1 MSQPSVTAYFNTR
14 KRQATDD
21 IRGKSK
27 VLLLERDQTRSVSSQ
42 KRNPPNKDTSESS
55 GSLTP
60 VQEEKTMGTSPKVVL
75 VPGGGRALKPNP
87 AVRNIQ
93 FDSPKSNA
101 QKTPKSNTKARVTR
115 SRKLSG
121 QEGQPD
127 IRESFQKIAEELDT
141 KRVLFEKK
149 GTLSPTKKNASGT
162 PKKNAPGTPKKNA
175 PGTPKK
181 NAPGTPKKRD
191 ASSENAATNLPSD
204 QSAVNCTTP
213 KKVSTMERLAKQEL
227 SLNEVKNKIT
237 KSARLMELK
246 ASISRFRNCEQRLEK
261 VQKQKDDKKIQI
273 QKFEKI
279 QLEIPVSPQKA
290 FKSPSKMVLSPVKN
304 KDLLGGS
311 PQRRILFEPKEKT
324 PSPVKGSPTK
334 APAYQQYLSLAES
347 GTPALPLPYHYRF
360 LAEAFRCV
368 DTVSAMLFNR
378 KEIIT
383 FKKVKPAVQE
393 LLRKNFTLEHLAQ
406 IKTMFPDAYTYHQDK
421 HRTFGSTSKQDK
433 YELVLT
439 PVVKEKDGRT
449 TPDPDDVLK
458 SQSEVSMG
466 PRVLLDR
473 RRMFYNILLGKV
485 KDEHEKFL
493 LGLETPMRVPKEK
506 ILRWHPEFDV
516 ESCKQIEQAELPQP
530 PNIEKLTTA
539 KDVLDKAKS
548 LFSCGTRMEKA
559 LQRLAEAKMTS
570 EPSSPRK
577 NEDNSTQTEDGMR
590 KVNITVVDTP
600 PATPTTQNS
609 YLSMAFKGLPKALL
623 EKVRARQAAK
633 AFEAMTR
640 TPNADK
646 EAAMYSRLPELGK
659 ILRNIFVAEKK
670 SVLTMEFV
678 IGKLENSFRAKLIPA
693 ELEEHIR
700 LLCKLMPVWTSI
712 HNVRKVDYLKMQ
724 KDVDLGKVVK
734 RLEVMANNKVTSS

>member
-27 VLLLERDQTRSVSSQ
+27 VLLVERDQARSVSSQ
-42 KRNPPNKDTSESS
+42 KRNPPSKDSSESS

-60 VQEEKTMGTSPKVVL
+60 VQEEKPMGTSPKVAPA
-75 VPGGGRALKPNP
+75 PGGGRALKPNP

-93 FDSPKSNA
+93 FDSPKSGA

-127 IRESFQKIAEELDT
+127 IRDSFQKIAEDLDA

-149 GTLSPTKKNASGT
+149 GTLSPKK
-162 PKKNAPGTPKKNA
+162 KAPGTPKKN
-175 PGTPKK
+175 
-181 NAPGTPKKRD
+181 D
-191 ASSENAATNLPSD
+191 ASNENAATNPPGD

-213 KKVSTMERLAKQEL
+213 KKGSTMERLAKQEL
-227 SLNEVKNKIT
+227 TLNEVKNRIS

-246 ASISRFRNCEQRLEK
+246 ASISRFKNCEQRLEK
-261 VQKQKDDKKIQI
+261 VQKRNDDKKIQI

-290 FKSPSKMVLSPVKN
+290 FKSPSKTVLSPVKN

-378 KEIIT
+378 KELIT
-383 FKKVKPAVQE
+383 FKKLKPAVQE
-393 LLRKNFTLEHLAQ
+393 LLRKNFTLEHVAQ
-406 IKTMFPDAYTYHQDK
+406 MKTMFPDAYAYHQEK

-449 TPDPDDVLK
+449 TPDADDVLK

-516 ESCKQIEQAELPQP
+516 ESCKQIEHAELPQP
-530 PNIEKLTTA
+530 PNVEKFTTA

-559 LQRLAEAKMTS
+559 LQRLADAKMAS
-570 EPSSPRK
+570 NPGSPRK

-623 EKVRARQAAK
+623 EKVRAKQAAK

-646 EAAMYSRLPELGK
+646 EATMYSRLPELGK
-659 ILRNIFVAEKK
+659 ILRNVFVAEKK

-700 LLCKLMPVWTSI
+700 LLCKLMPIWTSI

-724 KDVDLGKVVK
+724 KDVDLGKVVR
-734 RLEVMANNKVTSS
+734 RLEVIANNKVTSS